1 MDLGHGEI
9 SLRRQCELLGV
20 NRSGL
25 YYQPRGE
32 SPESLKLMRL
42 IDQEYTER
50 PFYGSRKMMRW
61 LWDQGYQV
69 GRHRV
74 RRLMQLMG
82 LEAIYPKP
90 KLSQP
95 GPGHKIYPYL
105 LKGVAITRV
114 NQVWST
120 DITYIRMA
128 EGFVYLVAVMDWF
141 SRFVLSWALSLTM
154 EADFCLEALDRALRR
169 GRPEV
174 FNSDQGSQFTSDK
187 FTGILAKRGVA
198 ISMDGRGRC
207 LDNIFIERLWRS
219 LKYEEVYLR
228 DYARVP
234 DARAGIA
241 KWFRFYNHQ
250 RSHQSLDYKTPA
262 AVFRAG
268 RAGTARTVRRGGSAP
283 APPGI

>member
-1 MDLGHGEI
+1 MELDHAEI
-9 SLRRQCELLGV
+9 SVRRQCELLGV
-20 NRSGL
+20 NRSRL
-25 YYQPRGE
+25 YYQPLGE
-32 SPESLKLMRL
+32 SVENLKLMRL
-42 IDQEYTER
+42 IDEEYTRR

-61 LWDQGYQV
+61 LHEQGHPV

-74 RRLMQLMG
+74 RRLMGWLG
-82 LEAIYPKP
+82 LEAVYPKP

-95 GPGHKIYPYL
+95 GQGHKLYPYL
-105 LKGVAITRV
+105 LNGVAITRV

-128 EGFVYLVAVMDWF
+128 EGFLYLVAVMDWF

-154 EADFCLEALDRALRR
+154 EVDFCLDALERALRW
-169 GRPEV
+169 GRPDI

-187 FTGILAKRGVA
+187 FTGVLAQRGVA

-228 DYARVP
+228 DYTRVP
-234 DARAGIA
+234 EARSGIGN
-241 KWFRFYNHQ
+241 WFRFYNHQ
-250 RSHQSLDYKTPA
+250 RFHQSLDYRTPA
-262 AVFRAG
+262 AVFQAG
-268 RAGTARTVRRGGSAP
+268 QL
-283 APPGI
+283 